1 MNKKSKKNIL
11 AFFMAICM
19 LLLSTGSV
27 LTVMA
32 ATSNYTTHN
41 GFVDFGKGDASITIS
56 GNKAT
61 TSLKGKKFRM
71 YHLFHSKNSSGK
83 ESINYTF
90 CEETKGALQN
100 IVGYKLN
107 KNSEKVS
114 EYEVVDYIQSLNSHV
129 TEGADAV
136 QKEETY
142 DSAFRYFVEELR
154 DELDH
159 LNVIGDTIHAT
170 EVTENGSIVLQ
181 GLDYG
186 YYLIDEIS
194 DLSGAHAASSLCM
207 VSTAN
212 PQSAIKIKS
221 DYPSVSI
228 KIQEDDN
235 REQIGNDGWNDMAD
249 YEIGQKVP
257 YKVESIISD
266 MNGYDTYYYAW
277 HHQMDESLTFN
288 PDSVKII
295 ISNENRSYEIPKD
308 KYTVQQ
314 QVNED
319 SFVIAISD
327 LKNIVDKEFPL
338 KDDRGHFSY
347 GQKVTLTY
355 QAVVND
361 QASQHTGIPGFE
373 NTVRLEF
380 SNDPDRAGAGRT
392 GYTPGDTVVC
402 FTYGLNGLKVNDHNI
417 QLKGAKFRLYLDE
430 ACTEEV
436 HVKKAAEGHYT
447 VISKDTY
454 DKTAQTT
461 ADVHITSE
469 EKGKFLITGLDAET
483 YYLKEVEA
491 PDGYRLLVDPIRIR
505 IQASFSE
512 NRNNY
517 VKGDGENKR
526 ALLKVQYFA
535 HMKEF
540 LNGNFK
546 ENETE
551 LTVDQQMRWANL
563 TVINTI
569 GSKLPITGSSATLII
584 LGAGIAFMTAA
595 GLFGKRKRLH
605 E

>member
-19 LLLSTGSV
+19 LILSMGSV
-27 LTVMA
+27 VTVMA
-32 ATSNYTTHN
+32 ATANYTTHN

-61 TSLKGKKFRM
+61 TSLKGKQFRM
-71 YHLFHSKNSSGK
+71 YHLFHSKNASRK

-90 CEETKGALQN
+90 CEETQKALQN

-107 KNSEKVS
+107 KNSDKVT
-114 EYEVVDYIQSLNSHV
+114 EYEVIDYIQSLNSNV
-129 TEGADAV
+129 TEGSDAV

-154 DELDH
+154 DELNH
-159 LNVIGDTIHAT
+159 LNVTGDTIYAA
-170 EVTENGSIVLQ
+170 EVAENGSIVIQ

-207 VSTAN
+207 VSTTN
-212 PQSAIKIKS
+212 PRSAIKMKS
-221 DYPSVSI
+221 DYPAVTI

-249 YEIGQKVP
+249 YEIGQRVP
-257 YKVESIISD
+257 YKVESMISD
-266 MNGYDTYYYAW
+266 MNGYESYYYAW
-277 HHQMDESLTFN
+277 HHQMDESLTFDPN
-288 PDSVKII
+288 SVKII
-295 ISNENRSYEIPKD
+295 ISNDTRSYEVPKD

-327 LKNIVDKEFPL
+327 MKKIVDQEFPL
-338 KDDRGHFSY
+338 KSDMGHFSY

-361 QASQHTGIPGFE
+361 SAAQHTGIPGFE
-373 NTVRLEF
+373 NAVRLEF
-380 SNDPDRAGAGRT
+380 SNDPDSAGAGRT
-392 GYTPGDTVVC
+392 GYTPWDTVVC
-402 FTYGLNGLKVNDHNI
+402 FTYGLNGLKVNEHNI

-430 ACTEEV
+430 ACTEEL
-436 HVKKAAEGHYT
+436 HVKKTEEGHYT
-447 VISKDTY
+447 AISKDTY

-461 ADVHITSE
+461 ADVFITSE
-469 EKGKFLITGLDAET
+469 EEGKFLIKGLDAGT

-517 VKGDGENKR
+517 VKGDGESKR
-526 ALLKVQYFA
+526 ALLKLQYFA

-563 TVINTI
+563 TVVNMI

-584 LGAGIAFMTAA
+584 LGVGIAFMAAA
-595 GLFGKRKRLH
+595 GLLGKRKQTH